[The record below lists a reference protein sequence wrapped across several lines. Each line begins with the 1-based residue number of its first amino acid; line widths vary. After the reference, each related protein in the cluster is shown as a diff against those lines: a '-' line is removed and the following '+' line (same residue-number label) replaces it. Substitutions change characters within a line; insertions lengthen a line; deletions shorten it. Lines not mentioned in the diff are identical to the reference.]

1 MVSLSRS
8 LSLSLLRAR
17 SLSYRGGGPKLNRI
31 QSSTTDRC
39 KSSRMPPGR
48 HWCTL
53 QTKGVSFRSL
63 LVSFDTN
70 VCLLEDISAHLQAQ
84 KVSKEPRETQKR
96 PTLEVKKVTH
106 GDDLQFGPHRTLVL
120 AGGRE
125 RE

>member
-1 MVSLSRS
+1 MSGLF
-8 LSLSLLRAR
+8 
-17 SLSYRGGGPKLNRI
+17 
-31 QSSTTDRC
+31 Q
-39 KSSRMPPGR
+39 
-48 HWCTL
+48 
-53 QTKGVSFRSL
+53 
-63 LVSFDTN
+63 VSFDTN